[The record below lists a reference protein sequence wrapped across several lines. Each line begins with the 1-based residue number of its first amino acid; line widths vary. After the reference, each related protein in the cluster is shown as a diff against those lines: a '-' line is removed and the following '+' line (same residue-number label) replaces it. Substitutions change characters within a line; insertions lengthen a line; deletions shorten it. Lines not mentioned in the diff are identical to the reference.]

1 MEMTRLELT
10 ISAAAVALVLTGCS
24 GGKHAP
30 MASTPPDDPVV
41 ASGSSDLRENSTQAL
56 EPPKSAKSAI
66 LDEEYGRR
74 RNETARRL
82 DPEHARMREALANG
96 EWQTA
101 LDLAQSLEAQWASA
115 GMERSYANERAE
127 AHIGLGH
134 PQEAILLIDPDPRHR
149 GTTTNL
155 TLMLALAM
163 TDQLD
168 AEGARAAADAC
179 ARGFSDLPPGYPPTP
194 VTRNQKIATVR
205 TARALDAGG
214 SAQDIVV
221 LREAREA
228 LRLDP
233 SQKLAAYVL
242 ADAAQHKELWAE
254 AKANYLIASTL
265 PGSTGQH
272 ARKLY
277 ENMSN

>member
-1 MEMTRLELT
+1 MD
-10 ISAAAVALVLTGCS
+10 G
-24 GGKHAP
+24 
-30 MASTPPDDPVV
+30 
-41 ASGSSDLRENSTQAL
+41 
-56 EPPKSAKSAI
+56 EP
-66 LDEEYGRR
+66 ERR
-74 RNETARRL
+74 FRETAQRL
-82 DPEHARMREALANG
+82 QPENARMQEALANG

-101 LDLAQSLEAQWASA
+101 LDLAQSLEAQWEAA
-115 GMERSYANERAE
+115 GVPRSFARFRAE

-149 GTTTNL
+149 DTTTNL

-179 ARGFSDLPPGYPPTP
+179 AKGFADLPPGYPPTP
-194 VTRNQKIATVR
+194 VTKNQKIATVR

-214 SAQDIVV
+214 SAQDIVAI
-221 LREAREA
+221 REAREA

-233 SQKLAAYVL
+233 SQKLAAYAL
-242 ADAAQHKELWAE
+242 AEAAQHKELWAE

-265 PGSTGQH
+265 PGDLGQH